1 MEIGSIFLI
10 LALLL
15 VVGLFVGR
23 PFFDNKNERLISA
36 SDQADHE
43 RSALLAERDR
53 VLTALRELDFDNT
66 LGKIPEE
73 DYPPQR
79 TALLHKGANLLRQ
92 LDALQPDVDAGDA
105 ATFQEADIAAR
116 QMVTGSSSTAAN
128 GHVGSV
134 GPVAAPAA
142 QDDEFEVLL
151 ANRRRV
157 RQEKAA
163 GFCPQCGQP
172 VQKSDRFCPKCG
184 AKTV

>member
-15 VVGLFVGR
+15 LVGLFVSR
-23 PFFDNKNERLISA
+23 PFFDNKQERLISA
-36 SDQADHE
+36 SDPADHE

-53 VLTALRELDFDNT
+53 VLTALWELDFDYT

-105 ATFQEADIAAR
+105 EARLEATIAAR
-116 QMVTGSSSTAAN
+116 RMTTGATVAN
-128 GHVGSV
+128 GRA
-134 GPVAAPAA
+134 GPVASPAALGA

-184 AKTV
+184 AKTA